1 MTNYEVDVSYLD
13 KYFDTVPIEGA
24 EDKDQAEYDALNLIR
39 DQNPDATHVEVME
52 IREIG

>member
-1 MTNYEVDVSYLD
+1 MAQYEVDVSYLD
-13 KYFDTVPIEGA
+13 KYFDTIPIEA

-39 DQNPDATHVEVME
+39 DQNPDSTVVEVME